1 MKKITVFT
9 SNQPRHI
16 SLINELSKVANEV
29 FAIIEANTVHPGEIQ
44 DFYKKSIPMQ
54 NYFSNVIKSERKY
67 FGDID
72 FLPKNV
78 RPLILRAGDLSLLD
92 FSELE
97 KSLDSDLFLVFG
109 ASYIKG
115 GLIDF
120 LIEKKAINIHMGV
133 SPYYRGSS
141 CNFWA
146 LKNKDYQFVGSTIH
160 MLGRGLDSGD
170 MLFHALPSFE
180 PNPFDYTMKA
190 VKAAHVGIIES
201 IKNNNLFTLGKVS
214 QNRDLE
220 ISYTKNSHFDDKVVL
235 EFQDE
240 KINLIEFQEKIET
253 RNLNDFLNPF
263 IF

>member
-16 SLINELSKVANEV
+16 SLIYELSNVANEV
-29 FAIIEANTVHPGEIQ
+29 FAIIEANTVNPGEIQ
-44 DFYKKSIPMQ
+44 DFYNKSKPMQ

-67 FGDID
+67 FGNID

-78 RPLILRAGDLSLLD
+78 RPLILRAGDLNLLD
-92 FSELE
+92 FSELD

-115 GLIDF
+115 GLVEF

-190 VKAAHVGIIES
+190 VKAAHMGIIES
-201 IKNNNLFTLGKVS
+201 IKNNNIFTLERVS

-220 ISYTKNSHFDDKVVL
+220 LSYTKNSHFDDKVVL

-240 KINLIEFQEKIET
+240 KINLIEFQEKVET
-253 RNLNDFLNPF
+253 RNLNEFLNPF